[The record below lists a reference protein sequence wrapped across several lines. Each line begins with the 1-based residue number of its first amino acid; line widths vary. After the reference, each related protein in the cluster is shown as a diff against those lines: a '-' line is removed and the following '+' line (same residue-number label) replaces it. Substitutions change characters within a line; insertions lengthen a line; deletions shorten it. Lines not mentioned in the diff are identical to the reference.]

1 MTNPLISAT
10 FIYDGS
16 APPIIPERMLPKDPA
31 SIAARGQMQG
41 TPMEQLVELAGRVC
55 YDSLGV
61 GRPSADYHKHIL
73 EVGHLSVLEHA
84 VFTVRWECNQVTIIN
99 WALEFLNRPNI
110 SVKHGYSPDDRD
122 QWFLEVTL
130 NLRHVLEWYQ
140 VLKGPFPHPA
150 KIRVL
155 RHLAHQLAPA
165 IVGPSDE
172 LAEDEVY
179 FRLIDPRD
187 DRQKWATYLLT
198 GSRGFS
204 HELVRHGDW
213 TAISQRSTRYVD
225 ESESPW
231 VDHPLT
237 LKWAQ
242 CSSRGC
248 ADLDRAEERRR
259 RTIASGGGA
268 GTRFDSAPGLMTWEA
283 TEHAKAA
290 YRVLVSELEPW
301 LITRGVDKFSAK
313 KQSRGAARG
322 YLGNALYTEVV
333 FSASLAQFKHMIR
346 MRACAAADAEIREVF
361 VQVFRDMAVRYA
373 DRFTGWTVVPAPDGI
388 GEVVV
393 PA

>member
-1 MTNPLISAT
+1 MINPLISAT

-16 APPIIPERMLPKDPA
+16 AAPIIPERMLPEDRAK
-31 SIAARGQMQG
+31 IAAKGQMQG

-61 GRPSADYHKHIL
+61 GRPSADYHRHIL

-84 VFTVRWECNQVTIIN
+84 MITLRFSVRRSEHTFEL
-99 WALEFLNRPNI
+99 AGMFLNRPCVHVRWEGPYAI
-110 SVKHGYSPDDRD
+110 K
-122 QWFLEVTL
+122 VTL
-130 NLRHVLEWYQ
+130 NLRTILEWDLQ
-140 VLKGPFPHPA
+140 QPA
-150 KIRVL
+150 LPCEPDL
-155 RHLAHQLAPA
+155 RAGLSRALRLIAGDRAPA
-165 IVGPSDE
+165 IATGAQCFSPV
-172 LAEDEVY
+172 
-179 FRLIDPRD
+179 IDSGEHYTCVQPVEPHTD
-187 DRQKWATYLLT
+187 HEQWATYLLT

-231 VDHPLT
+231 VNHPLNVYRPFNELDAVT
-237 LKWAQ
+237 EMKLLYKKSVDWFETWL
-242 CSSRGC
+242 SS
-248 ADLDRAEERRR
+248 
-259 RTIASGGGA
+259 
-268 GTRFDSAPGLMTWEA
+268 
-283 TEHAKAA
+283 K
-290 YRVLVSELEPW
+290 
-301 LITRGVDKFSAK
+301 GVDKLSAK

-322 YLGNALYTEVV
+322 LLGNALYTEVV
-333 FSASLAQFKHMIR
+333 FSASLAQWKHMIR

-361 VQVFRDMAVRYA
+361 VAVFKDMAVRYA